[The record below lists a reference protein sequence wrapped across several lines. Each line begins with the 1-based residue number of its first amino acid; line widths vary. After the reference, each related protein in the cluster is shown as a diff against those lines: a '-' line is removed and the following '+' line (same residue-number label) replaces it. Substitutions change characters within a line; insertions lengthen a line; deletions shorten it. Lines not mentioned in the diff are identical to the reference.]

1 MPLLDV
7 STASENLHIYGILK
21 CPDTCPKCGTGGM
34 QGPFARKDVG
44 TEHLH
49 WHCDNRDCRA
59 RHNVLAFSGR
69 FGVKWDRFNTLTP
82 GKFYQLLLAY
92 WGPGTL
98 RLQEI
103 VHITGLKEKIA
114 IRAMR
119 CLREM
124 EAQAA
129 RSQKETIRLQGR
141 IECDA
146 TSIRKM
152 YIKNNCAEWSL
163 HIEDWK
169 KKHTGEALP
178 KYFIAYVRV
187 GGLIERGG
195 PDGRVLVTPLPVILL
210 APGARPPTES
220 NLDVSEF
227 DLVNSI
233 VNRNSM
239 LFGDGARAWRKAALD
254 AGLPYASVNHSILE
268 FCRQVHGLNQMPVT
282 AGTQTLD
289 RAWQDLKKYV
299 PSEITAKDKKTKKI
313 NPALWDWIYSW
324 MWRRNSQGDLW
335 AAMAE
340 LFH

>member
-1 MPLLDV
+1 M
-7 STASENLHIYGILK
+7 
-21 CPDTCPKCGTGGM
+21 
-34 QGPFARKDVG
+34 
-44 TEHLH
+44 
-49 WHCDNRDCRA
+49 
-59 RHNVLAFSGR
+59 
-69 FGVKWDRFNTLTP
+69 
-82 GKFYQLLLAY
+82 
-92 WGPGTL
+92 
-98 RLQEI
+98 
-103 VHITGLKEKIA
+103 
-114 IRAMR
+114 
-119 CLREM
+119 
-124 EAQAA
+124 
-129 RSQKETIRLQGR
+129 
-141 IECDA
+141 
-146 TSIRKM
+146 
-152 YIKNNCAEWSL
+152 
-163 HIEDWK
+163 
-169 KKHTGEALP
+169 
-178 KYFIAYVRV
+178 
-187 GGLIERGG
+187 
-195 PDGRVLVTPLPVILL
+195 ILL